1 MSAAWLAIAFVLG
14 LTAGA
19 FLTGLLVLLAGLRA
33 TRKRQEHLEQLIKAG
48 RR

>member
-19 FLTGLLVLLAGLRA
+19 FLAGFVVLLAAVRA
-33 TRKRQEHLEQLIKAG
+33 TKARQEHLEQLIKAG